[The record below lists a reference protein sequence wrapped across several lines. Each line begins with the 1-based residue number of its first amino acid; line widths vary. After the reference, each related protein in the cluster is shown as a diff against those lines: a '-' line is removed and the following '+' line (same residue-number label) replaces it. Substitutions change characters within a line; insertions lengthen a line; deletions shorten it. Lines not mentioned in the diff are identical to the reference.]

1 MKDIKD
7 ICLIVQA
14 RLSSQRIPQK
24 MIKPFAETTLMDI
37 CIKKLK
43 NSRIMPKEN
52 IYMAVY
58 EPELREICEKHEIN
72 IFHRSKH
79 SALSEGTPMTDMFE
93 WWDKLPYKYI
103 IMVNACCPFLEIKT
117 IDNFVEAYMDNDSR
131 GMFGVIAKKNYFWNK
146 EGDSLLPLKEAVMN
160 TKTADVVYEAAHCL
174 YAGSMSD
181 IGKGIW
187 MGNFTKDDPKLFTVP
202 EEETLDID
210 YQWQFEMCETL
221 YKQTQS
227 NSEEII

>member
-24 MIKPFAETTLMDI
+24 MIKPFADTTLMDI
-37 CIKKLK
+37 CMKKLK
-43 NSRIMPKEN
+43 NSRIVPKEN
-52 IYMAVY
+52 IFMSVC
-58 EPELREICEKHEIN
+58 EPELKEICEFHDMN
-72 IFHRSKH
+72 IFDRSEK
-79 SALSEGTPMTDMFE
+79 SALSEGTPMTEIYE
-93 WWDKLPYKYI
+93 WWDKLPYKYV
-103 IMVNACCPFLEIKT
+103 IMVNACCPFLRAET
-117 IDNFVEAYMDNDSR
+117 IDNFVKSYMNSELR

-146 EGDSLLPLKEAVMN
+146 DGCALLPLREAVMN

-174 YAGSMSD
+174 YAGSMSA
-181 IGKGIW
+181 IGEGVW

-210 YQWQFEMCETL
+210 HQWQFDMCEAL
-221 YKQTQS
+221 YKQTKI
-227 NSEEII
+227 EEKRC